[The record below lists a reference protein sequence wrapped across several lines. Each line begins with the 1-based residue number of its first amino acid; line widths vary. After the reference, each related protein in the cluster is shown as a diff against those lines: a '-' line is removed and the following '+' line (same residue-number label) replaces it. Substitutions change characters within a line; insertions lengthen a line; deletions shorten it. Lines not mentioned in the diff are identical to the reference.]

1 MQNFVAFSE
10 YMNFKNIP
18 ERWLRKDE
26 ASEFKDLDLDLDK
39 INKLID
45 AAEKVRIFKS
55 YFLDFVPV

>member
-1 MQNFVAFSE
+1 
-10 YMNFKNIP
+10 MNFKNIP

-45 AAEKVRIFKS
+45 AAEKVRICKS
-55 YFLDFVPV
+55 HFHIFCRSKYFGPDLEF

>member
-1 MQNFVAFSE
+1 MQNCVAFSE

-55 YFLDFVPV
+55 YF

>member
-1 MQNFVAFSE
+1 MSNFKRKIFSSFVAFSE

-45 AAEKVRIFKS
+45 AAEKVRI
-55 YFLDFVPV
+55 